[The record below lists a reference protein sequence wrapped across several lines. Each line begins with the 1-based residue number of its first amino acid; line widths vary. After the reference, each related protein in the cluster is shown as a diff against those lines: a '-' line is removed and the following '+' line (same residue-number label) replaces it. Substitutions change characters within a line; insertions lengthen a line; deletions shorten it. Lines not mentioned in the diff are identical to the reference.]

1 MKRVKI
7 NARTWGELWGKLRG
21 GARELDGA
29 RGFLRAA
36 RSDWY
41 MWLMAV
47 VLPWFYGFGVMWV
60 FFVLALLGATL
71 REWTLQGYKKMID
84 GYGTMVDQQQ
94 GIIGSY
100 QAEHLHPS
108 ERAARDRLKGMN

>member
-1 MKRVKI
+1 MKIFRRLR
-7 NARTWGELWGKLRG
+7 ALTWAGIQAGV
-21 GARELDGA
+21 RELDGA

-36 RSDWY
+36 RADWY

-47 VLPWFYGFGVMWV
+47 VLPWIYGFSVMW
-60 FFVLALLGATL
+60 FLYLCAIFGATC
-71 REWTLQGYKKMID
+71 REWTLQGYKKMLD

-94 GIIGSY
+94 EIIDVY
-100 QAEHLHPS
+100 QNGQMHPS

>member
-1 MKRVKI
+1 MKIFKRFR
-7 NARTWGELWGKLRG
+7 ALSWAKLKA

-47 VLPWFYGFGVMWV
+47 VLPWFYGFDVMW
-60 FFVLALLGATL
+60 FLFVCAIFGATC
-71 REWTLQGYKKMID
+71 REWTLQGYKKMLD

-94 GIIGSY
+94 EIIGTY
-100 QAEHLHPS
+100 QGEHLHPS
-108 ERAARDRLKGMN
+108 EKLARERARRMN